1 MWVKLSGASTEIIK
15 RTGVFQEQETIKF
28 SRYGK
33 IVGIPAVLGCI
44 AATYAVSTLANN
56 PYIYIP
62 LGILW
67 FFIILR
73 FDMFLS
79 STQYKSS
86 KPGTA
91 PAFYTAV
98 FTRLLMAAIV
108 GVVISHPLVLL
119 LFDGSIKEEIVV
131 TDRKSKAADI
141 EASTAK
147 VQAAEKPFQDLIDPI
162 NQKIACNQLLVSAEQ
177 SYKGDDPLP
186 VNDGKGNFCG
196 YASGKGKACG
206 TICESYKK
214 TIKEDQ
220 ARITA
225 IQKRRKDELK
235 GLGDVVDSNTAR
247 LAEPAMTDYLKRTET
262 LEAIGDKHK
271 HIEIA
276 TLMLMLT
283 FVIMDCLIV
292 IGKATTPIGP
302 YEHTRDILLDEHV
315 ATMTAQKE
323 ANISYASTITKA
335 EKEIAAKYEVA
346 KADIQSVQ
354 KLISSTLSALNDG
367 EEEFKRNANERRKSA
382 GFFDFK
388 RKQMIAKETLQQQE
402 MFDIA
407 REKAMDRLMENLGK
421 M

>member
-1 MWVKLSGASTEIIK
+1 MWVKLSGASTDIIK

-56 PYIYIP
+56 PYVYIP

-67 FFIILR
+67 FGIILA

-91 PAFYTAV
+91 YAFYTAV
-98 FTRLLMAAIV
+98 FTRLLMAGIV

-131 TDRKSKAADI
+131 IDRKSKAADI
-141 EASTAK
+141 ETSTAK
-147 VQAAEKPFQDLIDPI
+147 VRAAEKPFQDLIDPI
-162 NQKIACNQLLVSAEQ
+162 NQKITCNRLLVSAEQ
-177 SYKGDDPLP
+177 SYKGEEPLP

-206 TICESYKK
+206 TRCKSY
-214 TIKEDQ
+214 ID
-220 ARITA
+220 A
-225 IQKRRKDELK
+225 IRADEAKVKAIEQQRDAGLK
-235 GLGDVVDSNTAR
+235 GLGDVVASNTAR
-247 LAEPAMTDYLKRTET
+247 LTEPAMTDYLKRTET
-262 LEAIGDKHK
+262 LEAIGVKHK

-302 YEHTRDILLDEHV
+302 YEYTRDILLDEHV
-315 ATMTAQKE
+315 ETMTAQKE
-323 ANISYASTITKA
+323 ANIAYTSTIAKA

-367 EEEFKRNANERRKSA
+367 EEEFKKNANDRRKSA

-407 REKAMDRLMENLGK
+407 REKAMAKLMENLEK

>member
-15 RTGVFQEQETIKF
+15 RTGIFQEQETIKF

-33 IVGIPAVLGCI
+33 IVGVPAVLGCI
-44 AATYAVSTLANN
+44 AATYAVSTLVNN
-56 PYIYIP
+56 PYIYVTF
-62 LGILW
+62 GILW
-67 FFIILR
+67 FFIILF

-86 KPGTA
+86 KPGAA

-98 FTRLLMAAIV
+98 LFRLLMAAIV

-119 LFDGSIKEEIVV
+119 LFDGSIKDEIVLI
-131 TDRKSKAADI
+131 DRKSKATDI
-141 EASTAK
+141 ETSTAK
-147 VQAAEKPFQDLIDPI
+147 VRAAEKPFQDLIDPI
-162 NQKIACNQLLVSAEQ
+162 NQKITCNRLLVSAEQ
-177 SYKGDDPLP
+177 SYKGEDPLS

-206 TICESYKK
+206 TRCKSYQDAIRDDEAKVKAIEKK
-214 TIKEDQ
+214 RAT
-220 ARITA
+220 
-225 IQKRRKDELK
+225 ELK
-235 GLGDVVDSNTAR
+235 GLDNVVESNTAR
-247 LAEPAMTDYLKRTET
+247 LADLATTDYLKRTET
-262 LEAIGDKHK
+262 LEDIGKNHE
-271 HIEIA
+271 HIRMA

-283 FVIMDCLIV
+283 FVILDCLIV

-302 YEHTRDILLDEHV
+302 YEHTKDLLLEEHIE
-315 ATMTAQKE
+315 TMTAQKE
-323 ANISYASTITKA
+323 ANISYVSTIAKA
-335 EKEIAAKYEVA
+335 EKAIAAKYEVA

-367 EEEFKRNANERRKSA
+367 EEEFKKNANNRRKSA

-407 REKAMDRLMENLGK
+407 REKAMEKLMENLGK